1 MSFKFLSRFVL
12 VCIALIISVLIYYY
26 NSTSNPISY
35 SEWINDKIVNNSL
48 RELKKFESD
57 FSLFQKGEVNY
68 ESLTFPSELS
78 DDFTMFNHLRDTYAE
93 QKNYG
98 DDSEETEILRQE
110 IMSYENAIK
119 SEIAK
124 LRERILETYVERNQ
138 GFHEKRRSGANKLLR
153 AMFVL
158 LPLLSVCTIAMIR
171 SVRKPLDEMA
181 EAMREVRKENFSYSL
196 PIDEERSDELTQL
209 KRDFNIMIR
218 KLEILHRRTEE
229 SREQLQHDAKQLK
242 ESVVSKTRFIRHL
255 GHELRSPLAA
265 ISSFSELML
274 EGIHGDITVKQE
286 ASLQR
291 IMVNAQNLLDLVNDL
306 VDQAKAEAGSLELKL
321 EPKDLKAFC
330 EEVLESVKIEAEKSG
345 LKVIYHASEEDL
357 VCDIH
362 EVRLRQVIVNLISN
376 AIKFS
381 KQGGKLEL
389 SVQRKGGLA
398 FIEVEDDGV
407 GISPADQRNIFM
419 EFHQGD
425 TYQKEKGAG
434 LGLHL
439 SRQIARLHG
448 GDITVVSEKGK
459 GSVFRVQLPLSN
471 QKV

>member
-1 MSFKFLSRFVL
+1 MSFKLLKNLVLAVYLFLGGVFLYVQYKEVEVL
-12 VCIALIISVLIYYY
+12 SLGVEDNNFLKQYY
-26 NSTSNPISY
+26 
-35 SEWINDKIVNNSL
+35 D
-48 RELKKFESD
+48 LKDFE
-57 FSLFQKGEVNY
+57 KKW
-68 ESLTFPSELS
+68 SEL
-78 DDFTMFNHLRDTYAE
+78 
-93 QKNYG
+93 
-98 DDSEETEILRQE
+98 EEGSLQGVPSSVIEE
-110 IMSYENAIK
+110 V
-119 SEIAK
+119 
-124 LRERILETYVERNQ
+124 REFE
-138 GFHEKRRSGANKLLR
+138 F
-153 AMFVL
+153 
-158 LPLLSVCTIAMIR
+158 LLSVLEDQQEFDASSEEVSLIREQLAYMRVAILSLTREKMLSYIESRVEADADSLSSLDRAARKSFFAFLAFFLIFGAFLVFLIR

-229 SREQLQHDAKQLK
+229 SREQLEHDAKQLK

-274 EGIHGDITVKQE
+274 EGMHGDITVKQE

-291 IMVNAQNLLDLVNDL
+291 IMANAQNLLDLVNDL

-321 EPKDLKAFC
+321 ESKDLKAFC

-459 GSVFRVQLPLSN
+459 GSVFRVQLPLNN

>member
-1 MSFKFLSRFVL
+1 MSFKLLKNLVLAVYLFLGGVFLYVQYKE
-12 VCIALIISVLIYYY
+12 VEALSLGVEDNNFLKQYY
-26 NSTSNPISY
+26 
-35 SEWINDKIVNNSL
+35 D
-48 RELKKFESD
+48 LKDFE
-57 FSLFQKGEVNY
+57 KNW
-68 ESLTFPSELS
+68 SELGEGS
-78 DDFTMFNHLRDTYAE
+78 LQGVPNSV
-93 QKNYG
+93 
-98 DDSEETEILRQE
+98 SEEV
-110 IMSYENAIK
+110 
-119 SEIAK
+119 
-124 LRERILETYVERNQ
+124 REFE
-138 GFHEKRRSGANKLLR
+138 F
-153 AMFVL
+153 
-158 LPLLSVCTIAMIR
+158 LLSVLEEQQEFDASSEEVSLIREQLANMRVAILSLTREKMLFYIESRVEADADSLSSIDQAARKSFLAFVVFFLVFGAFLVFLIR

-229 SREQLQHDAKQLK
+229 SREQLEHDAKQLK

-274 EGIHGDITVKQE
+274 EGMHGDITVKQE

-291 IMVNAQNLLDLVNDL
+291 IMANAQYLLDLVNDL

-357 VCDIH
+357 TCDIH

-389 SVQRKGGLA
+389 RVQRKGGLA

-459 GSVFRVQLPLSN
+459 GSVFRVQLPLNN

>member
-1 MSFKFLSRFVL
+1 M
-12 VCIALIISVLIYYY
+12 
-26 NSTSNPISY
+26 
-35 SEWINDKIVNNSL
+35 
-48 RELKKFESD
+48 
-57 FSLFQKGEVNY
+57 
-68 ESLTFPSELS
+68 
-78 DDFTMFNHLRDTYAE
+78 
-93 QKNYG
+93 
-98 DDSEETEILRQE
+98 
-110 IMSYENAIK
+110 
-119 SEIAK
+119 
-124 LRERILETYVERNQ
+124 
-138 GFHEKRRSGANKLLR
+138 
-153 AMFVL
+153 
-158 LPLLSVCTIAMIR
+158 
-171 SVRKPLDEMA
+171 
-181 EAMREVRKENFSYSL
+181 
-196 PIDEERSDELTQL
+196 
-209 KRDFNIMIR
+209 
-218 KLEILHRRTEE
+218 
-229 SREQLQHDAKQLK
+229 
-242 ESVVSKTRFIRHL
+242 
-255 GHELRSPLAA
+255 
-265 ISSFSELML
+265 
-274 EGIHGDITVKQE
+274 
-286 ASLQR
+286 
-291 IMVNAQNLLDLVNDL
+291 
-306 VDQAKAEAGSLELKL
+306 

-357 VCDIH
+357 TCDIH

-389 SVQRKGGLA
+389 RVQRKGGLA

-459 GSVFRVQLPLSN
+459 GSVFRVQLPLNN

>member
-1 MSFKFLSRFVL
+1 MSFKLLKNLVLAVYLFLGGVFLYVQFKQVEVL
-12 VCIALIISVLIYYY
+12 SHGAECNGPLKQFY
-26 NSTSNPISY
+26 N
-35 SEWINDKIVNNSL
+35 
-48 RELKKFESD
+48 LKDFE
-57 FSLFQKGEVNY
+57 KKW
-68 ESLTFPSELS
+68 SELEDGS
-78 DDFTMFNHLRDTYAE
+78 L
-93 QKNYG
+93 QG
-98 DDSEETEILRQE
+98 VPSSVSEEV
-110 IMSYENAIK
+110 
-119 SEIAK
+119 
-124 LRERILETYVERNQ
+124 REFE
-138 GFHEKRRSGANKLLR
+138 F
-153 AMFVL
+153 
-158 LPLLSVCTIAMIR
+158 LLSVLEEQLAFDSSSEEVSLIREQLADMRVAILSLTREKMLFYIEERFKADDDRLSSLDRAARKSFFSFVVFFLVFGAFLVFLIR

-229 SREQLQHDAKQLK
+229 SREQLEHDAKQLK

-274 EGIHGDITVKQE
+274 EGMHGDITVKQE

-291 IMVNAQNLLDLVNDL
+291 IMANAQNLLDLVNDL

-321 EPKDLKAFC
+321 ESKDLKAFC

-345 LKVIYHASEEDL
+345 LKVIYHASDEDL

>member
-1 MSFKFLSRFVL
+1 MSFKLLKNLVLAVYLFLGGVFLYVQYKEVEVL
-12 VCIALIISVLIYYY
+12 SLGVEDNDFLKQYYDLKNFEKKWIELEEGSLEGVPSSV
-26 NSTSNPISY
+26 
-35 SEWINDKIVNNSL
+35 
-48 RELKKFESD
+48 
-57 FSLFQKGEVNY
+57 
-68 ESLTFPSELS
+68 
-78 DDFTMFNHLRDTYAE
+78 
-93 QKNYG
+93 
-98 DDSEETEILRQE
+98 SEEV
-110 IMSYENAIK
+110 
-119 SEIAK
+119 
-124 LRERILETYVERNQ
+124 REFE
-138 GFHEKRRSGANKLLR
+138 F
-153 AMFVL
+153 
-158 LPLLSVCTIAMIR
+158 LLSVLEEQQEYDASSEEVSLIREELADMRVAILSLTREKMLFYIESRVEADEKSLSAIDQAARKSFLAFVVFFLVFGAFLVFLIR

-229 SREQLQHDAKQLK
+229 SREQLEHDAKQLK

-274 EGIHGDITVKQE
+274 EGMHGDITVKQE

-291 IMVNAQNLLDLVNDL
+291 IMANAQNLLDLVNDL

-321 EPKDLKAFC
+321 EAKDLKAFC

-389 SVQRKGGLA
+389 RVQRKGGLA
-398 FIEVEDDGV
+398 FIEVEDDGI

-459 GSVFRVQLPLSN
+459 GSVFRVQLPLNN